1 VRFAT
6 AEGRT
11 VRFTIGWGPT
21 RPPTRSETR
30 SWCATTL
37 PIPTDAR
44 IAGSDWFL
52 PGLFAFIG
60 GAFLLAGVVVVL
72 VAALW

>member
-1 VRFAT
+1 MVRHDPADPD
-6 AEGRT
+6 G
-11 VRFTIGWGPT
+11 
-21 RPPTRSETR
+21 
-30 SWCATTL
+30 
-37 PIPTDAR
+37 AR